1 MIQRVLKE
9 ISRTNLLISILA
21 IIFGLVLVC
30 VPQQFL
36 VTLGMIVGIY
46 LIVQGIGLI
55 VFGIRARRVYLP
67 FDGTLL
73 GVLSVL
79 LGVLFFML
87 PVQIAVYIGVALG
100 IWVIVSSINNI
111 KTAIALK
118 GKDAEWVFMLILNI
132 LDLLIGVLILLA
144 PTLAATYM
152 TIYVGVGII
161 VHAVLNLVH
170 MYSIKK
176 NLKELEKI
184 IKER

>member
-9 ISRTNLLISILA
+9 ISRTSLILSVVA
-21 IIFGLVLVC
+21 IVFGLVLVC

-36 VTLGMIVGIY
+36 ITLGVMVGAF
-46 LIVQGIGLI
+46 LMVQGIGLI
-55 VFGIRARRVYLP
+55 IFGIRARRVYLP

-79 LGVLFFML
+79 LGLLFFML

-100 IWVIVSSINNI
+100 IWVIVSSVNNI
-111 KTAIALK
+111 KIALAFR
-118 GKDAEWVFMLILNI
+118 GQNASWVPMLAFNI
-132 LDLLIGVLILLA
+132 FDLLLGVLVLLA
-144 PTLAATYM
+144 PAVAAAYM
-152 TIYVGVGII
+152 TIFIGVGII

-170 MYSIKK
+170 MNALKK
-176 NLKELEKI
+176 NWKELENI